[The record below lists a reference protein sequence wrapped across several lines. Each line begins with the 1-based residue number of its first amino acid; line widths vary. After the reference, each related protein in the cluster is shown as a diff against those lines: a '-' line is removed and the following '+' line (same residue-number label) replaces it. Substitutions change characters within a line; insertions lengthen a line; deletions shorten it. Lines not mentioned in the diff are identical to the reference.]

1 MTILPCILTPSLL
14 LNEARTL
21 TPNVG
26 DDHRALREAVSS
38 IALGSG
44 ASLRDVD
51 VAFLFDYDIFP
62 RTILDAVTEWRA
74 AMRAMRVGDTI
85 VQRVFIPPIGRGI
98 CLEFAVRITSVVREE
113 RRAGFAYA
121 TLDGHVERGVSEF
134 MVEEIDGELRFTI
147 RTWSGPGHW
156 LGRGINRPVAAAY
169 QAWCTRRALAHVG
182 EEFGRRNRLPA
193 LRTPGIS

>member
-1 MTILPCILTPSLL
+1 MNILPCILTPSLL
-14 LNEARTL
+14 LKEARAL

-51 VAFLFDYDIFP
+51 IAFLFDYDIFP
-62 RTILDAVTEWRA
+62 RTILDATTEWSA
-74 AMRAMRVGDTI
+74 ANRAMRVGDTI
-85 VQRVFIPPIGRGI
+85 VQRVFIPPVGRGL
-98 CLEFAVRITSVVREE
+98 CLEFAVRITSIVREE

-134 MVEEIDGELRFTI
+134 MIEEIDGELRFTI

-156 LGRGINRPVAAAY
+156 LGRGINRPIAAAY
-169 QAWCTRRALAHVG
+169 QAWCTRRAL
-182 EEFGRRNRLPA
+182 RNVAEKFRERHL
-193 LRTPGIS
+193 